1 MKRRLINLFA
11 LLACTAVVFGCS
23 SSEDSSSSSP
33 ETASASES
41 VEEVG
46 SLEGTVEDSSS
57 SSPETASASESVEEV
72 GSLEGTV
79 EVSGS
84 STVEP
89 VSVRVAEL
97 FEDVAPGVAVNVD
110 GPGTGDGFELFCN
123 GKTNIFGASRAI

>member
-23 SSEDSSSSSP
+23 SS
-33 ETASASES
+33 
-41 VEEVG
+41 
-46 SLEGTVEDSSS
+46 EDSSS

-97 FEDVAPGVAVNVD
+97 FEDVAPGVAVNVY
-110 GPGTGDGFELFCN
+110 GIEE
-123 GKTNIFGASRAI
+123 SV